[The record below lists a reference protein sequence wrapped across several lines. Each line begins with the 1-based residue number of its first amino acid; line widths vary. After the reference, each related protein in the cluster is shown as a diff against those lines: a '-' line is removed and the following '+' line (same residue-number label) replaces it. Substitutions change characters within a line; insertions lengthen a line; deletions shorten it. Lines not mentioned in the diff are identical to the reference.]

1 MVAFRYKA
9 LDASGSPTEGQIQA
23 NSLQAAEDKLHEK
36 RLTPLYLVQVGGA
49 PTASATKSE
58 SPSLQAVNGGSPL
71 SIGGPRR
78 AKPEEV
84 TDALRSMEV
93 MLRAGVPLAE
103 SLDTLIENAPGAAI
117 RTMADRMKTSV
128 MEGKSLGESMRQ
140 FPDMF
145 PEAVCQM
152 VGVADEGGQLGNAL
166 EAGRKFLEQRAHT
179 AKTVKG
185 ALVYPIMLM
194 FICTGTMLF
203 FLLFIMP
210 TFGKTFEGMQIK
222 LPITTVVLLA
232 LGDFLSKNM
241 MLVMGGTIGLVAGG
255 MFALRVPTIR
265 AAVERFTYR
274 IPLVGAIGR
283 DLAMARTVRTLASL
297 VSTNLPI
304 IPAIDQSG
312 RVAGWPRL
320 ADAMASVKDAVER
333 GETLA
338 RALADTKVFPAM
350 IVQLV
355 SVGERSGQLAPLLG
369 TASEQLQDRAERK
382 LKGVLSLLEPAF
394 IVIMGLVIGLM
405 TLSILMPLFALN
417 QGIK

>member
-1 MVAFRYKA
+1 
-9 LDASGSPTEGQIQA
+9 
-23 NSLQAAEDKLHEK
+23 
-36 RLTPLYLVQVGGA
+36 
-49 PTASATKSE
+49 
-58 SPSLQAVNGGSPL
+58 
-71 SIGGPRR
+71 
-78 AKPEEV
+78 
-84 TDALRSMEV
+84 
-93 MLRAGVPLAE
+93 
-103 SLDTLIENAPGAAI
+103 
-117 RTMADRMKTSV
+117 
-128 MEGKSLGESMRQ
+128 
-140 FPDMF
+140 
-145 PEAVCQM
+145 
-152 VGVADEGGQLGNAL
+152 
-166 EAGRKFLEQRAHT
+166 
-179 AKTVKG
+179 
-185 ALVYPIMLM
+185 
-194 FICTGTMLF
+194 
-203 FLLFIMP
+203 
-210 TFGKTFEGMQIK
+210 
-222 LPITTVVLLA
+222 
-232 LGDFLSKNM
+232 
-241 MLVMGGTIGLVAGG
+241 
-255 MFALRVPTIR
+255 
-265 AAVERFTYR
+265 
-274 IPLVGAIGR
+274 
-283 DLAMARTVRTLASL
+283 MARTVRTLASL